1 VGPDRRRC
9 RSTDRCLVV
18 EKRWINTAATTRG
31 GGKGGATRW
40 VGGGAVRDGCGGGS
54 ATVRSGGDHGAF
66 GCDYGGGRGVSRING
81 PGFDCRDLE
90 CETNIL

>member
-1 VGPDRRRC
+1 
-9 RSTDRCLVV
+9 
-18 EKRWINTAATTRG
+18 
-31 GGKGGATRW
+31 
-40 VGGGAVRDGCGGGS
+40 VRDGCGGGS